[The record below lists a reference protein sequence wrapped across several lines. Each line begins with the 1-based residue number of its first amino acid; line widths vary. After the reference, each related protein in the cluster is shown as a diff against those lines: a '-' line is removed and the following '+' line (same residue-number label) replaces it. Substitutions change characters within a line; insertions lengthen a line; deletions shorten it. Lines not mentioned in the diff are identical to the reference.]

1 MYQSVVDSPFFKDI
15 IKEEERTWIE
25 SKFLLRKYPKNQVL
39 YFQNDPGHTM
49 YVIQTGILKIFR
61 QEDHQE
67 IVLGHQFP
75 GEVIGEL
82 ELFHHDN
89 LRTASVAAFDEVSV
103 WEIRREQMDEI
114 VRIYPDLMR
123 KVIYI
128 LSERLIQ
135 ADRKIEYLAFL
146 DVRVRAANLLLDLV
160 SNFGK
165 KTSNGYLINWKIT
178 QQHFGSMIGVGR
190 ETASKALN
198 DFKTEKLIHMDHR
211 KVYVIDLEGLQ
222 CVANAN
228 QDPVEKRVWHST
240 HKYHI
245 PTI

>member
-1 MYQSVVDSPFFKDI
+1 
-15 IKEEERTWIE
+15 
-25 SKFLLRKYPKNQVL
+25 
-39 YFQNDPGHTM
+39 M

-165 KTSNGYLINWKIT
+165 KH
-178 QQHFGSMIGVGR
+178 Q
-190 ETASKALN
+190 
-198 DFKTEKLIHMDHR
+198 MD
-211 KVYVIDLEGLQ
+211 I
-222 CVANAN
+222 
-228 QDPVEKRVWHST
+228 
-240 HKYHI
+240 
-245 PTI
+245 

>member
-1 MYQSVVDSPFFKDI
+1 MYNDVADTPFFKDI
-15 IKEEERTWIE
+15 INEESREFISAKFRERT
-25 SKFLLRKYPKNQVL
+25 FPKGHIL
-39 YFQNDPGHTM
+39 YFQDDPGHAM
-49 YVIQTGILKIFR
+49 YVIKTGILKIYR
-61 QEDHQE
+61 QEDDQE

-89 LRTASVAAFDEVSV
+89 HRTASVATLDKVMV

-114 VRIYPDLMR
+114 VRVYPDLMR

-165 KTSNGYLINWKIT
+165 KTSNGLLIDWRIT

-198 DFKTEKLIHMDHR
+198 DFKNEKLIHMDHR

-222 CVANAN
+222 GVANAN

-245 PTI
+245 PSL